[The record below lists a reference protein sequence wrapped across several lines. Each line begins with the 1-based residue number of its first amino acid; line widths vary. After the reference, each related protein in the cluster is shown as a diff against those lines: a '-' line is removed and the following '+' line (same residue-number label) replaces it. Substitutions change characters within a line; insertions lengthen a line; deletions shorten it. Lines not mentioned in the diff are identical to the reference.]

1 MLDFEKNDYEVREK
15 GTNFWGE
22 KRYELIEKPKG
33 PGCFAVVIFLIIFLV
48 SLFSND
54 DTETNDQKQPA
65 PEPIRRIPSTKRKVN
80 KVSDN
85 ENQGISNPFGSEDN
99 NTGGSQ
105 GNASY
110 DNSTFESYNPE
121 DDYTQNFNSENEIK
135 NEPIKNDVS
144 NLKSIDDSIR
154 EMMDSLKR
162 YTTYNKHKR
171 IKIIQQQL
179 NVSKHHVKKVL
190 RH

>member
-1 MLDFEKNDYEVREK
+1 MIDD
-15 GTNFWGE
+15 T
-22 KRYELIEKPKG
+22 
-33 PGCFAVVIFLIIFLV
+33 
-48 SLFSND
+48 SND
-54 DTETNDQKQPA
+54 DTETNDQNQPA
-65 PEPIRRIPSTKRKVN
+65 PEPTRSIPSTMRKIN

-99 NTGGSQ
+99 NTGVSQ

-135 NEPIKNDVS
+135 NEPTKNDVS

-190 RH
+190 RY